1 MTVPTVAVTCKAS
14 RQDGS
19 SIAGAKFTARL
30 NQTEIYNGFV
40 VPATVTATADVNG
53 LAVLNLWPNAL
64 GVVGSLYKITG
75 ADATD
80 GRFLKAFASV
90 PNAACDLMNI
100 LTDVPPAAIDGASQ
114 AVIDARAARDAS
126 GVSASASAASAAA
139 ALASQTASGA
149 SASTATAQA
158 AAALVSLNL
167 MKSQS
172 YGPLSADPA
181 LDPLGNA
188 PTLGDEY
195 FNTTT
200 SFKRVFRATGWANF
214 EDVASTKA
222 AEASTSAA
230 NAAASATA
238 AGNSAT
244 AGGTSATNA
253 AGSATAAAS
262 SASAAS
268 ASETQA
274 LASKNAAATSETNAG
289 ASAGLAAT
297 AKASA
302 EAARDAA
309 NVNGKVY
316 ATTAAGLAATTTTQY
331 FSVPS
336 ADGAEHLILY
346 LNNAGVAV
354 EQKRYPSTTRLDQF
368 LPYAAL
374 GYVYTIVD
382 QDGVIALGIKTDAGG
397 LQIPRRLL
405 IGNDATFAPETPL
418 GFAWAVMD
426 MDGSIGCGIKSSGE
440 FTASSVLANTLN
452 GVPVSYYQTRAA
464 QLGAFDAEI
473 NHFMSYGQSRSVG
486 ADSVPVITTAQRFDT
501 LKFNGGVR
509 AQDGGGTVAQNHTSL
524 QPLTETEISLRGE
537 TPVAG
542 ATEFIKELIL
552 LENGISFTG
561 QSYQL
566 LGSAPGQSGTAI
578 AGLISPTTPYQNVT
592 SDISY
597 GFSLAQAAGKT
608 YKVRAFDWMQG
619 ESDYAVNTVGAT
631 YKAQLIQLRTDIA
644 NFAKTTT
651 GQTEEVVCIQDQ
663 LCDHGSY
670 GNANNPYIAL
680 IQLDLAKTQPFFYLS
695 CPTYFATPGGVHH
708 SASASKWIGAYHGL
722 VYKRVVVDKVDWK
735 PVSPVSA
742 YRQGNI
748 AMVKLNTPAPPLVID
763 AVSVPA
769 QTNSGFS
776 LVTAANVAITISSIS
791 LIQKDVV
798 KIVAATAIP
807 AGAKLRYGFGGIGN
821 LRDSQGLTL
830 VFDGGG
836 LNKPMHNWCCIFE
849 ETLV

>member
-1 MTVPTVAVTCKAS
+1 MPAITITGLDNAALDAAHIAALATSTALTATDRLGVTK
-14 RQDGS
+14 RTM
-19 SIAGAKFTARL
+19 AGAL
-30 NQTEIYNGFV
+30 NEY
-40 VPATVTATADVNG
+40 
-53 LAVLNLWPNAL
+53 PNAFANA
-64 GVVGSLYKITG
+64 G
-75 ADATD
+75 AA
-80 GRFLKAFASV
+80 L
-90 PNAACDLMNI
+90 
-100 LTDVPPAAIDGASQ
+100 
-114 AVIDARAARDAS
+114 
-126 GVSASASAASAAA
+126 ASAIAAAADKNSAAA
-139 ALASQTASGA
+139 A
-149 SASTATAQA
+149 
-158 AAALVSLNL
+158 
-167 MKSQS
+167 
-172 YGPLSADPA
+172 
-181 LDPLGNA
+181 
-188 PTLGDEY
+188 
-195 FNTTT
+195 
-200 SFKRVFRATGWANF
+200 
-214 EDVASTKA
+214 KA
-222 AEASTSAA
+222 A
-230 NAAASATA
+230 
-238 AGNSAT
+238 
-244 AGGTSATNA
+244 
-253 AGSATAAAS
+253 
-262 SASAAS
+262 
-268 ASETQA
+268 
-274 LASKNAAATSETNAG
+274 
-289 ASAGLAAT
+289 
-297 AKASA
+297 A

-309 NVNGKVY
+309 LINGKVY

-336 ADGAEHLILY
+336 SDGAEHLILY
-346 LNNAGVAV
+346 LNSAGVAV
-354 EQKRYPSTTRLDQF
+354 EQKRYPSAARLDQF

-382 QDGVIALGIKTDAGG
+382 QDGVIALAILADGG
-397 LQIPRRLL
+397 TVQIPKLHIPGRLL
-405 IGNDATFAPETPL
+405 VGSNAVLAPETPL
-418 GFAWAVMD
+418 GFGWAVLD
-426 MDGSIGCGIKSSGE
+426 ADGNLGCGMKNTGE
-440 FTASSVLANTLN
+440 FVAGGLQATTLN
-452 GVPVSYYQTRAA
+452 GLAISSYQNRSA

-473 NHFMSYGQSRSVG
+473 NHFISYGQSRSVG
-486 ADSVPVITTAQRFDT
+486 ADSVPVITTTQRFDA

-578 AGLISPTTPYQNVT
+578 AGLISPSTPYQNVT

-651 GQTEEVVCIQDQ
+651 GQTEDVVCIQDQ

-670 GNANNPYIAL
+670 GNANNPYLAL

-722 VYKRVVVDKVDWK
+722 VYKRVVIDKVDWK

-748 AMVKLNTPAPPLVID
+748 AMVRLNTPAPPLVID

-776 LVTAANVAITISSIS
+776 LVTSANVAITISSIT
-791 LIQKDVV
+791 LIEKDLV